1 MQLMYHPFFV
11 LCFRLHLPVTQLIST
26 IDFYLPPLTRTPG
39 SQSEWLRFGS
49 SFRGNQQAE
58 FPAWEVSLAATN
70 IMGTSSNLGGVSI
83 IEYSCT
89 LAPL

>member
-1 MQLMYHPFFV
+1 MQYHPFFV
-11 LCFRLHLPVTQLIST
+11 LCLRLYLPVTQLIST
-26 IDFYLPPLTRTPG
+26 IDFYLPSLTRTPG
-39 SQSEWLRFGS
+39 SQSEWLRFDS

-58 FPAWEVSLAATN
+58 FPAWEVSLAAINITGTN
-70 IMGTSSNLGGVSI
+70 SNSGGVSI